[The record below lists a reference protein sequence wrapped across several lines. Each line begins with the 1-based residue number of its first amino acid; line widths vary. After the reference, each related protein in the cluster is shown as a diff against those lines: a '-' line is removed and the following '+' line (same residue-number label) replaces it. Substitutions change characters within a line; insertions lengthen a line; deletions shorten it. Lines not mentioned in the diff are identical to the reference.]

1 MFFTFNQN
9 NSGGFWIGSKY
20 VIIEADNAVEANEIA
35 TTAEGS
41 PIYFHGVSL
50 GRDCSCCGDRWYP
63 AFENDK
69 GDPVPSIWGEPIEN
83 TENTLVIYKPKVVSQ
98 DSNKSQTVEEMSPQ
112 DSNKIE
118 RATKIIEEMSPEER
132 QKLSD
137 WLDTIPD
144 PKEIDLGIGKLT
156 LW

>member
-83 TENTLVIYKPKVVSQ
+83 TENPLVIYKPKVLSQ
-98 DSNKSQTVEEMSPQ
+98 DSNKIQ
-112 DSNKIE
+112 
-118 RATKIIEEMSPEER
+118 RAIQIIEEMSPEER